1 MNFNAMAPLHIMH
14 YNDSSIE
21 EESDWILFG
30 IHLKEAKSIG
40 VEAISVDVWW
50 GLVETQN
57 NQFNWSYYIKVFDM
71 IISNGLDII
80 PIMSFHSFDPGKDAG
95 FRAPIPDWVWKLI
108 SKQSGFNVQD
118 LKYNSEDVGK
128 NGSLSLIHI

>member
-1 MNFNAMAPLHIMH
+1 MRL
-14 YNDSSIE
+14 YQS
-21 EESDWILFG
+21 
-30 IHLKEAKSIG
+30 
-40 VEAISVDVWW
+40 VWW
-50 GLVETQN
+50 GLVEIQN
-57 NQFNWSYYIKVFDM
+57 NQFNWSYYIRVFDM

-108 SKQSGFNVQD
+108 SKQSGLYVQD

-128 NGSLSLIHI
+128 NGSPKFSDEYPISLG